1 METWWFYEMPN
12 AQAAYDAVLELVLNY
27 SRDEVTGLGAVSREG
42 KDDRDHLYVFVCS
55 KDAPWPVDGI
65 DELLDD
71 HGRRSTITWPELVEH
86 DGLQLYGSG
95 DGLTLLGFLLWH
107 YPGEIEV
114 RWPDRRRRQRPDD
127 GGMPPSRVAQSGGFV
142 ERMADALAWKRS
154 SRRRGNA

>member
-12 AQAAYDAVLELVLNY
+12 AQAAYDAVFELILNY
-27 SRDEVTGLGAVSREG
+27 SRDELTGLGAVSREG

-55 KDAPWPVDGI
+55 KDPPGRVDGI

-71 HGRRSTITWPELVEH
+71 HGHRSSITWPELVEKE
-86 DGLQLYGSG
+86 GLQLYGSG

-114 RWPDRRRRQRPDD
+114 RWPPRRRRQRPDA
-127 GGMPPSRVAQSGGFV
+127 GVAPPTQVAQSAGWI
-142 ERMADALAWKRS
+142 ERISDAFAWKRS
-154 SRRRGNA
+154 IRPED

>member
-12 AQAAYDAVLELVLNY
+12 AQAAYYAILELILNY

-42 KDDRDHLYVFVCS
+42 PDERDHLYIFVCS
-55 KDAPWPVDGI
+55 KDPPGPVDGI

-71 HGRRSTITWPELVEH
+71 HGHRSSITWPELVEKE
-86 DGLQLYGSG
+86 GLQLYGSG

-114 RWPDRRRRQRPDD
+114 RWPPRRRRQRPDA
-127 GGMPPSRVAQSGGFV
+127 GVAPPTQVAQSAGWI
-142 ERMADALAWKRS
+142 ERISDAFAWKRS
-154 SRRRGNA
+154 IRPED